1 MKKWVITFLLIVSM
15 PFLIPPLLVLM
26 TGLFA
31 DLLSGTDREQW
42 NQRLTLILD
51 TPAGELRASA
61 VTQITKTDTTGG
73 IFFPPEARRVN
84 SAVVGEAVVVEVTP
98 GRWLFALLGG
108 REDGKGE
115 AASWVY
121 PAFIEPA
128 EPDKR
133 KRSYARAM
141 QIVRAQPLDTPAPL
155 PMTDLPML
163 VTFDDVT
170 RPETVRLV
178 DPADLAATFGP
189 GVRLRAVTLEVT
201 EAAVT
206 VGTVEGVLAWLRKI
220 WPKRLDGQRFG
231 TIHTEKPFANSLS
244 SNSFVT
250 EIHK

>member
-1 MKKWVITFLLIVSM
+1 MNRRHFLTLAA
-15 PFLIPPLLVLM
+15 LLPV
-26 TGLFA
+26 A
-31 DLLSGTDREQW
+31 ACSSEEQW
-42 NQRLTLILD
+42 NQRLTVIID
-51 TPAGELRASA
+51 TPAGEIRDSA

-115 AASWVY
+115 AASWAY
-121 PAFIEPA
+121 PAFIESA

-141 QIVRAQPLDTPAPL
+141 QIIRAQPLDTPAPL

-163 VTFDDVT
+163 VTFDDVM

-206 VGTVEGVLAWLRKI
+206 VGTVEGVVGWLGPYAETPLLPEI
-220 WPKRLDGQRFG
+220 DPMDF
-231 TIHTEKPFANSLS
+231 
-244 SNSFVT
+244 SF
-250 EIHK
+250 EAKLRQGSFIRRP

>member
-1 MKKWVITFLLIVSM
+1 MNRRHFLTLAA
-15 PFLIPPLLVLM
+15 LLPL
-26 TGLFA
+26 A
-31 DLLSGTDREQW
+31 ACSSEEQW
-42 NQRLTLILD
+42 NQRLTVIVD
-51 TPAGELRASA
+51 SPAGEIRGSA

-84 SAVVGEAVVVEVTP
+84 SAVVGEAVAVEVTP

-128 EPDKR
+128 EPDQR

-155 PMTDLPML
+155 PLTDLPMF
-163 VTFDDVT
+163 VTFDDLT

-178 DPADLAATFGP
+178 DPSDLAASFGP
-189 GVRLRAVTLEVT
+189 GVTLRVVTLEVT
-201 EAAVT
+201 DEAVT
-206 VGTVEGVLAWLRKI
+206 EGHIDSLMNWLG
-220 WPKRLDGQRFG
+220 PFPEPHLVPGDGR
-231 TIHTEKPFANSLS
+231 TTNIPFAMRVAHGD
-244 SNSFVT
+244 FVRRP
-250 EIHK
+250 